1 MGTSQPFIMDV
12 QTERAYQK
20 QPHMFAGKARLL
32 SRSSRKGARYVKSAG
47 LGYKIPTKARE
58 GRYIDK
64 KCPFT
69 GQVSIR
75 GKILRGVVHRT
86 FMKNTITVRRDYLH
100 YITKY
105 RRYEKRH
112 MMVSA
117 HCSPAFEGVK
127 PGDEVMIGECRPLS
141 KTVRFNVLEVHSK
154 DSKGKGKTAN

>member
-1 MGTSQPFIMDV
+1 
-12 QTERAYQK
+12 
-20 QPHMFAGKARLL
+20 MFAGKARLL
-32 SRSSRKGARYVKSAG
+32 SRSSRKGSRYVKSIG
-47 LGYKIPTKARE
+47 LGYKVPTKARE

-75 GKILRGVVHRT
+75 GKILRGVVASAGKMT
-86 FMKNTITVRRDYLH
+86 NTITVRRDYLH

-112 MMVSA
+112 KMVSA